1 VADGSVGVMEAA
13 AGAWRT
19 PASSDPLS
27 LSPGQVAGLVGSPG
41 YGLTR
46 IGLAMLAGHAQGGP
60 VAYVDVRGW
69 LCPSAAWE
77 VGIPV
82 ERLVVVRCGD
92 LVQWGRVVATLLDG
106 MRAIYAEVPR
116 GAKEPALRKLAALAR
131 TRRTPMILRS
141 LDAGLPS
148 GVTHLHFEGRRV
160 VWEGAERGHGRLRR
174 RRSLVIASGK
184 AMRGMRR
191 EIELEDHGADA
202 LRLVSGMGI
211 AERRRAT
218 G

>member
-1 VADGSVGVMEAA
+1 MADGAVDVLDA
-13 AGAWRT
+13 AGVWRT
-19 PASSDPLS
+19 PVSSDPLS

-46 IGLAMLAGHAQGGP
+46 IGLAMLAGHADRGP

-77 VGIPV
+77 AGIPA
-82 ERLVVVRCGD
+82 ERLVVVRCDD

-131 TRRTPMILRS
+131 TRRTPMILRA

-148 GVTHLHFEGRRV
+148 GVAHLHFEGRQV
-160 VWEGAERGHGRLRR
+160 VWEGAERGHGHLRR
-174 RRSLVIASGK
+174 RRSLVVASGK

-202 LRLVSGMGI
+202 LRLVSGMAV
-211 AERRRAT
+211 AERQRAT